1 MMLLVTRRAAASC
14 LLAAASLPLTSF
26 RDAATAA
33 MPKNDLFPDCAN
45 SCVSSQDD
53 RPAVFDNP
61 WVAEQEYPKGMKRL
75 EAQVLKLQGSVVEKD
90 GRYLRAEFAS
100 KGPLG
105 ESVDDVAWYFT
116 PNDVLVPFRA
126 ERRGAAPDYGANRK
140 RLERMRIALGWE
152 KVEILRNRRRAL
164 VVVES
169 PFDSFGP
176 GTYEADEL
184 GFSNREMVPAEA
196 NQKEI
201 YRDVDPLAAPWRKP
215 SLSMLEGVGE
225 ALRRES
231 DDRVRSK

>member
-105 ESVDDVAWYFT
+105 ESVDDVEWYFT
-116 PNDVLVPFRA
+116 PNDVLVQFRA

-152 KVEILRNRRRAL
+152 KVEILRNRRRL
-164 VVVES
+164 T
-169 PFDSFGP
+169 PNP
-176 GTYEADEL
+176 NPNPN
-184 GFSNREMVPAEA
+184 SNP
-196 NQKEI
+196 N
-201 YRDVDPLAAPWRKP
+201 PNPN
-215 SLSMLEGVGE
+215 
-225 ALRRES
+225 
-231 DDRVRSK
+231 